1 MTALKIRQCRGSAG
15 TGKDYHF
22 VVGGWPRVPVH
33 GTTVHAVVLCRESR
47 VGWVSSHKP
56 NFKLRSVTTSHSAA
70 AEPLNV
76 NNSLANHCEEIIFA
90 HVPALPR
97 HCRIFNA
104 VMTRVVVSQALVS
117 VSLCLP
123 ASGLLSLNSLLI
135 HRLRRLVFHASKF
148 CRSTIRLPC

>member
-56 NFKLRSVTTSHSAA
+56 NFKLRSVTTSHSEA
-70 AEPLNV
+70 AERKQ
-76 NNSLANHCEEIIFA
+76 
-90 HVPALPR
+90 LPG
-97 HCRIFNA
+97 
-104 VMTRVVVSQALVS
+104 Q
-117 VSLCLP
+117 P
-123 ASGLLSLNSLLI
+123 
-135 HRLRRLVFHASKF
+135 LRRDNLCACAGTATALSN
-148 CRSTIRLPC
+148 L